1 MRKFL
6 LKFLLIVVPLALL
19 MLNYAGYEK
28 SGGDLN
34 RIGKV
39 SVPADYR
46 KIFEGTYPETK
57 LYREYSFCD
66 AAALREFDVLT
77 VGDSFSQQGIS
88 GYQNLLA
95 RTSGLDIVNLDG
107 YAYHLENPLQLLNTM
122 SKGDFFSVVK
132 PRYVVLEI
140 IERRIS
146 WYGQSIDRNDSV
158 DFADF
163 EARYRRDRA
172 IVESGETTLGLDY
185 FSDILKYFAFN
196 ALYNLDSRAF
206 FSQVYNVR
214 LTSDLFSVYPRRLL
228 FFDEDILNVR
238 FGDYRYV
245 KVLNDDLNL
254 IHDRLAERGVSLI
267 VMPTP
272 DKSDL
277 YGEFMEPGTLP
288 KERFFKS
295 LEEMDKRYMYINT
308 KALLLP
314 YLRAGLKDVY
324 YADDTHW
331 SPIGAVIAAD
341 GLRAAVSGASD

>member
-6 LKFLLIVVPLALL
+6 LKLLLIAVPLGLL
-19 MLNYAGYEK
+19 MLNYAGFEK

-34 RIGKV
+34 RIGKI

-46 KIFEGTYPETK
+46 NIFEGTYPDTK
-57 LYREYSFCD
+57 LYREYSTCD
-66 AAALREFDVLT
+66 AASLSEFDVLT
-77 VGDSFSQQGIS
+77 IGDSFSQQGIS

-95 RTSGLDIVNLDG
+95 RKSGLDIVNLDG
-107 YAYHLENPLQLLNTM
+107 YAYRLENPLQLLNTM
-122 SKGDFFSVVK
+122 SKGDFFTVVK
-132 PRYVVLEI
+132 PKYVVLEI

-158 DFADF
+158 NFADF
-163 EARYRRDRA
+163 EARFRRENA
-172 IVESGETTLGLDY
+172 IVESTATTVGLDY

-196 ALYNLDSRAF
+196 ALYSFDSHAF
-206 FSQVYNVR
+206 FSQVYSVR
-214 LTSDLFSVYPRRLL
+214 LVSDLFSAYPRRLL
-228 FFDEDILNVR
+228 FFYEDILNVR
-238 FGDYRYV
+238 FGDYQYV
-245 KVLNDDLNL
+245 EVLNDDLNL
-254 IHDRLAERGVSLI
+254 IHDRLAERGVTLI

-295 LEEMDKRYMYINT
+295 LEEMDKRYTYINT

-331 SPIGAVIAAD
+331 SPIGAGIAAD
-341 GLRAAVSGASD
+341 ELRAAVSGTAD